1 MVQVSSTGGYCAHGL
16 FLMIRRPPRSTRTD
30 TLFPD
35 TTLFRSRQQQVD
47 ADRLEGAQ
55 RMAGATDEP
64 GLGRVGWRQKRMV
77 RAHHLEH
84 ALLVRAEEVADAPD
98 LVARAAPF
106 LPAQLPRG
114 VAA

>member
-1 MVQVSSTGGYCAHGL
+1 MGDDVAGIGAMQV
-16 FLMIRRPPRSTRTD
+16 P
-30 TLFPD
+30 
-35 TTLFRSRQQQVD
+35 RQQQVD

-98 LVARAAPF
+98 LAPRDAPF
-106 LPAQLPRG
+106 LPHPRPRG
-114 VAA
+114 VYAADDHLTCGLDRAE